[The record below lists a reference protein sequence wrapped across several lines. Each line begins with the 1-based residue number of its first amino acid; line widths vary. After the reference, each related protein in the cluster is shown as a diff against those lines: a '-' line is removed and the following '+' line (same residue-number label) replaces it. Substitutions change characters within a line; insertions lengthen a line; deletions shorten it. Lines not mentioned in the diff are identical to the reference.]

1 VTKRLLALVS
11 IAVAA
16 GTVLLTAC
24 GQGASSTA
32 APAASTSA
40 STASATST
48 STSGAPTSTLSMAAG
63 KRPTSAASSHA
74 GQPTVDANGVRPVNC
89 GSMQDGSGRTVSL
102 IADATPAGLVGCT
115 EAFNV
120 VDQYLKNAAK
130 AQGSSR
136 SLDLGNG
143 WSCSTDGGSGPD
155 QQGIISCASGKDDG
169 HGGKTG
175 GMALHTQPS

>member
-1 VTKRLLALVS
+1 MTKRLLALVP
-11 IAVAA
+11 IAVVA
-16 GTVLLTAC
+16 GTALLTAC
-24 GQGASSTA
+24 GQGASS
-32 APAASTSA
+32 PAASAAGTSA
-40 STASATST
+40 STASATP
-48 STSGAPTSTLSMAAG
+48 TSGAPTSTVAIAAG
-63 KRPTSAASSHA
+63 NQPTSAPSSHT

-102 IADATPAGLVGCT
+102 IADATATGLVGCT

-120 VDQYLKNAAK
+120 VDQYLKNADK

-143 WSCSTDGGSGPD
+143 WSCSTDGGSGPNTL
-155 QQGIISCASGKDDG
+155 GIIACASGKDDG

-175 GMALHTQPS
+175 GMALHTQSS

>member
-11 IAVAA
+11 IAVVA
-16 GTVLLTAC
+16 GTALLTAC

-32 APAASTSA
+32 SPAASASASTAPAASASA
-40 STASATST
+40 STA
-48 STSGAPTSTLSMAAG
+48 
-63 KRPTSAASSHA
+63 SAASSHA
-74 GQPTVDANGVRPVNC
+74 GQPTVDANGVSPVNC

-102 IADATPAGLVGCT
+102 IADATPTGLVGCT

-120 VDQYLKNAAK
+120 VDQYLKNADK

-175 GMALHTQPS
+175 GMALHTRPS